1 MTGLPNCEGNVCAY
15 VDEGMMLPQGALITD
30 GGKNI
35 ELLTLGV
42 CPQTVAI
49 AIGGGGYGD
58 LGVGGGRGGG
68 GSGYVEYTLGWQKQG
83 YVKMQA
89 YSGCERED
97 SYVKDIADN
106 SLIVRGGRGLNGN
119 GADGGAGDNFPK
131 L

>member
-1 MTGLPNCEGNVCAY
+1 M
-15 VDEGMMLPQGALITD
+15 
-30 GGKNI
+30 NI
-35 ELLTLGV
+35 SLLTLGV
-42 CPQTVAI
+42 CPLTVAI

-58 LGVGGGRGGG
+58 FGVGGGG

-106 SLIVRGGRGLNGN
+106 SLIVRGARGLNGN
-119 GADGGAGDNFPK
+119 GTDGGAGDNFTK

>member
-1 MTGLPNCEGNVCAY
+1 
-15 VDEGMMLPQGALITD
+15 MLPQGVLITD
-30 GGKNI
+30 GGEKNI
-35 ELLTLGV
+35 ELLTLGG

-58 LGVGGGRGGG
+58 FGAGGGE

-83 YVKMQA
+83 YVKIQA
-89 YSGCERED
+89 YCGDERED
-97 SYVKDIADN
+97 SYVKDIVDN
-106 SLIVRGGRGLNGN
+106 SLIVRGERGLNGN